1 MSTVRVI
8 AYFAA
13 WLVASVMIAVV
24 SSIIVVEVVRLAGF
38 AQSGTPTYRWVL
50 NGTFLVVL
58 VALVAVPFVFR
69 DRFNRYEPPPPGA

>member
-24 SSIIVVEVVRLAGF
+24 AAIIVVEVVRLAGF
-38 AQSGTPTYRWVL
+38 AQSGTSSYRWVL
-50 NGTFLVVL
+50 NATFLVVL
-58 VALVAVPFVFR
+58 VGLVAVPFVFR
-69 DRFNRYEPPPPGA
+69 DRFNRFEPPPPGA